1 MNRTLTLRP
10 FASSMKTFTHLAAIA
25 LAALTLAT
33 IAAPAARAQGSR
45 KDDIVFGP
53 PGHPGAGPT
62 APGPPTPVGAPPAP
76 GPPCSPL
83 AAIYTDATL
92 TVPAA
97 NPFQGDGIGNY
108 HFYALAGRYQ
118 LQITGPGI
126 DGVQTFPDVILP
138 PDLGSTGGS
147 AISAFSLA
155 LGGNLSVAGNATVS
169 GNATVTGTLT
179 AGGFNPGTLPPSAL
193 TVTGNEAVQ
202 GPRPR
207 VDVTAFGAKGDGVTD
222 DTAAIQAAINA

>member
-53 PGHPGAGPT
+53 AGHPVAGPT
-62 APGPPTPVGAPPAP
+62 ITVCAPTATGT
-76 GPPCSPL
+76 PCSPL

-92 TVPAA
+92 TVPAP

-108 HFYALAGRYQ
+108 HFTPSPAATYYKSPARA
-118 LQITGPGI
+118 
-126 DGVQTFPDVILP
+126 
-138 PDLGSTGGS
+138 ST
-147 AISAFSLA
+147 AC
-155 LGGNLSVAGNATVS
+155 
-169 GNATVTGTLT
+169 
-179 AGGFNPGTLPPSAL
+179 
-193 TVTGNEAVQ
+193 
-202 GPRPR
+202 
-207 VDVTAFGAKGDGVTD
+207 K
-222 DTAAIQAAINA
+222 